1 VQGVCV
7 FKLHVSYLLN
17 RCLRGALRAYVMK
30 GGGGSTFLAIVTS
43 SLVIHLTSVSIIS
56 YAESNGG
63 IFVLIGRIKPKIR
76 RSKKSIVRVRD

>member
-1 VQGVCV
+1 
-7 FKLHVSYLLN
+7 
-17 RCLRGALRAYVMK
+17 MK

-76 RSKKSIVRVRD
+76 RSKKSIVKNFPRKKEFGKREGLF